1 LATRHRAQVICT
13 LAFLVA
19 LIVGCGDDDDSAE
32 SEDLQPVSEITI
44 TAVGIAFDIDE
55 FTVSSG
61 EEITITFDNQHDGV
75 PHNISFADIQDAA
88 TELTDG
94 PDTQQL
100 TFTAPAPGE
109 YEFQCDAHP
118 PQMSGTMVVR

>member
-1 LATRHRAQVICT
+1 MLAIA
-13 LAFLVA
+13 
-19 LIVGCGDDDDSAE
+19 CGDDDDSNKPDASQE
-32 SEDLQPVSEITI
+32 PVSEITI
-44 TAVGIAFDIDE
+44 TANGIAFDTDQ

-61 EEITITFDNQHDGV
+61 EEITVTFDNQHDGV
-75 PHNISFADIQDAA
+75 PHNISFEDIEDAA
-88 TELTDG
+88 TELTEG

-118 PQMSGTMVVR
+118 PQMRGTMTVS